1 MFIFN
6 SSFFLSYS
14 FFFFFLSVGPKQTDI
29 SKHDVL
35 PTASLAALNIGISF
49 QNYLLKEL
57 ISTRELSAKHSL
69 PFSTDVSSSQF
80 LNFGVHGLE
89 QIIWG
94 KTSVPHIPIQTSATT
109 PGFFLP
115 QKREKTPFIIPSLM
129 TDFIFPV
136 QSLLF
141 ENDPTDAL
149 SATTM
154 SSVITG
160 IPGDDIELNGH
171 SLLSCGFLLTTDSTS
186 APPVDS
192 RITQEEIE
200 EYSAAVSLI
209 SGRENWKW
217 LSSSVS
223 PISPAMIII
232 SKQVAL
238 LKSSA
243 FYQFTTQGSIPT
255 EYQVITKASSNL
267 RLTNTESQAA
277 DSLSEVSQTCATCSM
292 TEIKSSHEFS
302 DQALHSKQ
310 SPFYETFWMNSV
322 VLASWYALMGTQTIT
337 SGHSFASATAI
348 MPSVAFTELSFLFSS
363 KKSEKRRILSSCLEE
378 SITLSSNLNV
388 NLCLDKTRLSIVP
401 SQTVFSDLMNS
412 DLASG
417 LITTGDCSA
426 SESILKLLRME
437 QNGVATGRTEIL
449 NQDHLLGM
457 QESKGSHNLFKLHTS
472 DGSLDFELSLQSHPE
487 TTLSSDLKNN
497 LPPYKDLMTDFSEV
511 TSNVAF
517 YTVSA
522 TQYQCRLLSP
532 CLNLCQIGQ
541 IIQDDLTLTSDLKDV
556 RTPSKWPIWEL
567 QPSMQGLRSPA
578 PSQRLAATRS
588 LTLSSLEF
596 IPTSRQLM
604 MSGELL
610 IFNSVNF

>member
-14 FFFFFLSVGPKQTDI
+14 FFFSSLCRSQTDI

-35 PTASLAALNIGISF
+35 PTASLAALNISVSF
-49 QNYLLKEL
+49 RNYLLKEL
-57 ISTRELSAKHSL
+57 ISTRELSAKHSV

-89 QIIWG
+89 QIVWG
-94 KTSVPHIPIQTSATT
+94 KTSMPHIPIQTSATT

-129 TDFIFPV
+129 TDFIFPA

-149 SATTM
+149 SATTV

-192 RITQEEIE
+192 RVTQEDIE
-200 EYSAAVSLI
+200 EYSAVPLI
-209 SGRENWKW
+209 SRRENWRW

-255 EYQVITKASSNL
+255 EYQVITEASSNP

-277 DSLSEVSQTCATCSM
+277 DSLSEVKHVQ
-292 TEIKSSHEFS
+292 H
-302 DQALHSKQ
+302 
-310 SPFYETFWMNSV
+310 
-322 VLASWYALMGTQTIT
+322 VL
-337 SGHSFASATAI
+337 
-348 MPSVAFTELSFLFSS
+348 
-363 KKSEKRRILSSCLEE
+363 
-378 SITLSSNLNV
+378 
-388 NLCLDKTRLSIVP
+388 
-401 SQTVFSDLMNS
+401 
-412 DLASG
+412 
-417 LITTGDCSA
+417 
-426 SESILKLLRME
+426 
-437 QNGVATGRTEIL
+437 
-449 NQDHLLGM
+449 
-457 QESKGSHNLFKLHTS
+457 
-472 DGSLDFELSLQSHPE
+472 
-487 TTLSSDLKNN
+487 
-497 LPPYKDLMTDFSEV
+497 
-511 TSNVAF
+511 
-517 YTVSA
+517 
-522 TQYQCRLLSP
+522 
-532 CLNLCQIGQ
+532 
-541 IIQDDLTLTSDLKDV
+541 
-556 RTPSKWPIWEL
+556 
-567 QPSMQGLRSPA
+567 
-578 PSQRLAATRS
+578 
-588 LTLSSLEF
+588 
-596 IPTSRQLM
+596 
-604 MSGELL
+604 
-610 IFNSVNF
+610 